1 MPVFDLSML
10 FILLALGAVVGVA
23 AGLLGI
29 GGGGI
34 MVPAYTA
41 LFMAYGVPDSRVVH
55 LALGTS
61 MASIIM
67 TSLSSL
73 RSHHSRRGVN
83 WSIVRSMAPG
93 ILAGTF
99 GGALMTGWIDTVV
112 LAGFFS
118 LFMLY
123 VAIRMF
129 RHSLAEA
136 DNALPGAGVQV
147 AVGAGIGV
155 ISALVSIGGGT
166 LTVPYLVK
174 RGVEIK
180 HAIGTSA
187 AVGFPIALAG
197 TVGYILS
204 GWESGDMATLTIG
217 HVYLPAVLCVS
228 LVSFFTAP
236 LGVGIAYRLP
246 VGVLKKIFGLL
257 VFSLSVR
264 MFLSVT

>member
-10 FILLALGAVVGVA
+10 FVLLALGAVVGVA

-73 RSHHSRRGVN
+73 RSHHARRGVE
-83 WSIVRSMAPG
+83 WPIVRTMAPG
-93 ILAGTF
+93 VLAGTF
-99 GGALMTGWIDTVV
+99 GAALMTSWIDTVV

-123 VAIRMF
+123 VAIQMF
-129 RHSLAEA
+129 RHALKEA
-136 DNALPGAGVQV
+136 PGALPGAGAQLT
-147 AVGAGIGV
+147 VGAGIGV

-174 RGVEIK
+174 RGIEIRR
-180 HAIGTSA
+180 AIGTSA

-197 TVGYILS
+197 TVGYVLS
-204 GWESGDMATLTIG
+204 GWDSGSPGSLTLG
-217 HVYLPAVLCVS
+217 YVYLPAVLCVS

-236 LGVGIAYRLP
+236 LGVAIAYRLP
-246 VGVLKKIFGLL
+246 VGALKKVFGLL

-264 MFLSVT
+264 MFLSVL